1 MTRRELRMIESGNT
15 VGAVEFDG
23 QRLTFEGLAE
33 PILGYLRKAVGD
45 DQMFGADLMANGWM
59 NMAVE
64 LAPEA
69 SRSLTPTEEDEV
81 SRADDDEPEVDDV
94 SDDDDD
100 FDPEIDY
107 HVSCIDWGDDEAERS
122 EFDEDDIVR
131 AMDRNQLKH
140 YWTVG
145 KGLRK
150 WLGHPHPWTALYRH
164 LRKYVGAERAK
175 RMAAQWV
182 HDVTGNWPGSDAHRV
197 ATGHKP
203 RGSRIGPG

>member
-1 MTRRELRMIESGNT
+1 VTIEAERRAWGP
-15 VGAVEFDG
+15 DD
-23 QRLTFEGLAE
+23 FE
-33 PILGYLRKAVGD
+33 ILD
-45 DQMFGADLMANGWM
+45 DT
-59 NMAVE
+59 
-64 LAPEA
+64 

-81 SRADDDEPEVDDV
+81 SRAEELVDEIDG
-94 SDDDDD
+94 DDDD

-107 HVSCIDWGDDEAERS
+107 HVSCIDWGDDEAERA
-122 EFDEDDIVR
+122 EVDGDDDIVR

-182 HDVTGNWPGSDAHRV
+182 HDVTGNWPGPDAHRV

-203 RGSRIGPG
+203 RGSRIGLG